1 MAFHLNCGKRIK
13 LSNGNRTAS
22 RNVTEFNHGLV
33 LSTACLVDD
42 ILFEVR
48 IDEKVCIYS
57 HTLFEYCWLNNST
70 FILLSDSFMERKY

>member
-33 LSTACLVDD
+33 LSTSCLVDD

-48 IDEKVCIYS
+48 IDEKVCAA
-57 HTLFEYCWLNNST
+57 YCVC
-70 FILLSDSFMERKY
+70 YYG